1 MKLFYD
7 FNNPVENEFCILE
20 KIINS
25 KYPINMIKIPENFEK
40 IKKVKLTSFEN
51 LKKIDLKKL
60 GKVIFEFEP
69 KGILKINK
77 EIIKNNLEKIFF
89 KIGSE
94 HEFSLRAD
102 ELTSEE
108 YDEIIGFLTEDR
120 LKLNMEAEECLKTLL
135 IYSKIIEFEIKIP
148 KKSEDI
154 IIEICNE
161 KINSLNNLI
170 PKLKEKNED
179 YTNKMRKALEKIL
192 KGEKSEIISKTF
204 NFINEFDLFVFSKNN
219 LLEKLFL
226 NLYDKYNLSSKEDLH
241 KIFIIKEF
249 IYHIRNINEKEV
261 IQFLCKEEPN
271 FEIKNLYEKLKKYNN
286 PFLFIEFTPDL
297 FTESML
303 GEKNILKYF
312 DFSPI
317 EKNIRIF
324 LQNISPEK
332 LKNFLKLFLFCSRDE
347 ILITQEQIKEIFP
360 IYLNFKA
367 EKTEIKK
374 KVSSDFE
381 TKEILFNKKIEFLL
395 IMFEEKLK
403 NLRINDEPIKEYKEI
418 REIPY
423 KKIREKYINNILKT
437 KYDLEIEFKSEIY
450 EEKIK
455 NFNQEKGLKK
465 LKKYLEKNKEKTED
479 EEDLYKVIQVIEIPL
494 KEKNKCKAGRKTEKK
509 NLFQNNYLE
518 DIKSFSFSNLF
529 RTGIYYKILILN
541 YLFTID
547 KKDFTIEAQILKKGN
562 KEETSENSEKNFQ
575 IYYNALMRNNKQ
587 FGEKHLKYLFY
598 YLVKKENKLIF
609 NVINCLNFLHLY
621 DDNLL
626 ESVVNLETF
635 ETLFPFYEEV
645 TLKEIN
651 SK

>member
-1 MKLFYD
+1 M
-7 FNNPVENEFCILE
+7 
-20 KIINS
+20 
-25 KYPINMIKIPENFEK
+25 
-40 IKKVKLTSFEN
+40 
-51 LKKIDLKKL
+51 
-60 GKVIFEFEP
+60 
-69 KGILKINK
+69 
-77 EIIKNNLEKIFF
+77 
-89 KIGSE
+89 
-94 HEFSLRAD
+94 
-102 ELTSEE
+102 
-108 YDEIIGFLTEDR
+108 
-120 LKLNMEAEECLKTLL
+120 
-135 IYSKIIEFEIKIP
+135 
-148 KKSEDI
+148 
-154 IIEICNE
+154 
-161 KINSLNNLI
+161 
-170 PKLKEKNED
+170 
-179 YTNKMRKALEKIL
+179 
-192 KGEKSEIISKTF
+192 
-204 NFINEFDLFVFSKNN
+204 
-219 LLEKLFL
+219 
-226 NLYDKYNLSSKEDLH
+226 
-241 KIFIIKEF
+241 
-249 IYHIRNINEKEV
+249 
-261 IQFLCKEEPN
+261 
-271 FEIKNLYEKLKKYNN
+271 
-286 PFLFIEFTPDL
+286 
-297 FTESML
+297 
-303 GEKNILKYF
+303 
-312 DFSPI
+312 
-317 EKNIRIF
+317 
-324 LQNISPEK
+324 
-332 LKNFLKLFLFCSRDE
+332 
-347 ILITQEQIKEIFP
+347 
-360 IYLNFKA
+360 
-367 EKTEIKK
+367 
-374 KVSSDFE
+374 SSDFE

>member
-7 FNNPVENEFCILE
+7 FNNPVENEFYILE
-20 KIINS
+20 KIINFE
-25 KYPINMIKIPENFEK
+25 YPINMIKIPENFEK
-40 IKKVKLTSFEN
+40 IKKAKLTSFEN
-51 LKKIDLKKL
+51 LKKIDLKEL

-77 EIIKNNLEKIFF
+77 EIVKNNLEKIFF

-94 HEFSLRAD
+94 HEFSHRAD

-108 YDEIIGFLTEDR
+108 YDEIINFLTEDR

-135 IYSKIIEFEIKIP
+135 ICSKIIEFKIKIP
-148 KKSEDI
+148 KKNEDTI
-154 IIEICNE
+154 TEICDE
-161 KINSLNNLI
+161 KIKNLNNLI
-170 PKLKEKNED
+170 PKLKEKNKN
-179 YTNKMRKALEKIL
+179 YVKKMRETLEKIL
-192 KGEKSEIISKTF
+192 KGKKSEISFKTL

-219 LLEKLFL
+219 LLKKPFL
-226 NLYDKYNLSSKEDLH
+226 SLYEKYNLSSKNDLH
-241 KIFIIKEF
+241 KIFIIEEF
-249 IYHIRNINEKEV
+249 IYHICNINERGI
-261 IQFLCKEEPN
+261 IQLLCKEEPN
-271 FEIKNLYEKLKKYNN
+271 FEVKNLYKKLEKYNDPN
-286 PFLFIEFTPDL
+286 LFMDTIPEE
-297 FTESML
+297 ES
-303 GEKNILKYF
+303 IPKYI

-324 LQNISPEK
+324 LQSISPKK
-332 LKNFLKLFLFCSRDE
+332 LKNFLKLFLFCCRDE

-360 IYLNFKA
+360 IYLNFKTETA
-367 EKTEIKK
+367 EIKK

-403 NLRINDEPIKEYKEI
+403 NLRINDEPIKEYNEI
-418 REIPY
+418 REMSY

-437 KYDLEIEFKSEIY
+437 KYDLEIELRSEIY

-455 NFNQEKGLKK
+455 NFNQKKVLKK
-465 LKKYLEKNKEKTED
+465 IKKYLEKNKEKTEY
-479 EEDLYKVIQVIEIPL
+479 EENLYKIIQVIEIPL

-547 KKDFTIEAQILKKGN
+547 KKDFTIEAQVLKKEN
-562 KEETSENSEKNFQ
+562 KEEISENSEKNFQ

-587 FGEKHLKYLFY
+587 FGDKHLKYLFH
-598 YLVKKENKLIF
+598 YLVKKESKLIF
-609 NVINCLNFLHLY
+609 NIINCLNFLHLY

-626 ESVVNLETF
+626 ENAINLGAF
-635 ETLFPFYEEV
+635 EKFFPFYEEV
-645 TLKEIN
+645 TLEEI
-651 SK
+651 KLK